1 MNDLFIDLHV
11 HTNFSDGN
19 FTPQEAVKH
28 AQKIGLGAIAI
39 TDHDITDGITPAVIE
54 GARRGVEVIPG
65 IELSVDLKDSSV
77 GEMHILGYYIDW
89 QNPAFQEKLKIF
101 RKTRKE
107 RAETIL
113 AKLSQLNINL
123 NRDKI
128 FDKSNEDKAIG
139 RLHIANRMIEEGYV
153 KNTKEAFLQY
163 LAFNRPAYVSKHHM
177 EPQEAI
183 ELIKKV
189 KGIPVLAHPNYGN
202 LTDKQFIKDLI
213 SYGLCG
219 IEAWHSKHSPSVQ
232 QKFMDL
238 AVEFNLLITG
248 GSDCHGPTLTNLPIM
263 GKQNIPY
270 DALVY
275 LKKTKFKIDNGSV

>member
-1 MNDLFIDLHV
+1 MFVDLHV
-11 HTNFSDGN
+11 HTNFSDGS
-19 FTPQEAVKH
+19 FSPEEAIKH
-28 AQKIGLGAIAI
+28 AQKIGLHAIAV

-54 GARRGVEVIPG
+54 GARRGVEVVPG

-89 QNPAFQEKLKIF
+89 QNKGFQEKLKMF
-101 RKTRKE
+101 RQTRKE

-113 AKLSQLNINL
+113 AKLSALNINL

-128 FDKSNEDKAIG
+128 FDSSKEDKAIG

-163 LAFNRPAYVSKHHM
+163 LAFNRPAYVPKHHM
-177 EPQEAI
+177 DPQEAI
-183 ELIKKV
+183 ELIKNV
-189 KGIPVLAHPNYGN
+189 RGIPVLAHPNYGN

-238 AVEFNLLITG
+238 ALEFNLLITG
-248 GSDCHGPTLTNLPIM
+248 GSDCHGPSSTNLPIM

-270 DALVY
+270 DALTY
-275 LKKTKFKIDNGSV
+275 LKKTKSKIDKGFV